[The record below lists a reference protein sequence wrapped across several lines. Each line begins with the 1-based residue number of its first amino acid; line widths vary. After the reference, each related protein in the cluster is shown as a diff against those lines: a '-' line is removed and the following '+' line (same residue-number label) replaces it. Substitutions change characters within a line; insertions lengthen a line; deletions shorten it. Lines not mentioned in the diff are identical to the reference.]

1 MVEVERTRRGSRK
14 KRADR
19 VRKRGGEGLGERVTR
34 EVALDRQRERGRES
48 SPGVGEVEVW
58 ATTYATGV
66 PLYI

>member
-1 MVEVERTRRGSRK
+1 M
-14 KRADR
+14 
-19 VRKRGGEGLGERVTR
+19 TR
-34 EVALDRQRERGRES
+34 EVALDRGSVHIDGERERGREP